1 MKKIL
6 CHICIMLVALICFS
20 ANCYALE
27 FKAGIYYFDNS
38 KLKFNNVKM
47 VLGNEHT
54 TYVYDMISL
63 GDDSRLKGRLNQDLS
78 DLTGFCFIESDTMP
92 GTYNKGVQFFLHDIA
107 SSNPNFRQTKVL
119 ESLNTWAEVT
129 GWVFYPLNDAPK
141 SDGYWR
147 PLSSYGVEPSRTVP
161 LVHINTQDSMPIISK
176 DYYINGELWI
186 DNCGIEGFESL
197 GSDDAPMVMEIK
209 GRGNYTWTC
218 LKKPYKIKFAKKLS
232 PLGLDNS
239 KHFVLKPDCDDWSG
253 YLRNETGF
261 ETSRQLGMPYTTR
274 QYPVEL
280 ILNGEYEGIYF
291 LCEKIRVESG
301 RVDIMEQIDNDTN
314 PYNVTGGWLIEKNG
328 NGPLINAQYQNN
340 DPDESFY
347 YFSSES
353 PELLS
358 QEQLNY
364 ITPLLQRI
372 DSLIFVADKND
383 TAWENYLDIN
393 SLAKYYVI
401 QEVMESVESF
411 SGSLFMY
418 KDWGEDEKFKFGPV
432 WDFDCSTYA
441 NGTTGDHFIFE
452 YETEFTFLWIKEL
465 LKFPHFQQ
473 NIRMVWK
480 EFMANDV
487 LSKVLEHAHQWR
499 NIVKDAEISDSQ
511 RWPFLASVHPEE
523 LTTQYLDIIARK
535 VAWLDEQW
543 TVPVGDVDCDG
554 HVNAV
559 DVTIIYNYL
568 LNGDETHKYTCD
580 VNGDGHINSVDITT
594 IYDILLNQ
602 N

>member
-6 CHICIMLVALICFS
+6 CHICIMLVALICFGAKS
-20 ANCYALE
+20 YALG

-38 KLKFNNVKM
+38 KLKFSNVKM
-47 VLGNEHT
+47 VLGNNST
-54 TYVYDMISL
+54 TYVYDMVL
-63 GDDSRLKGRLNQDLS
+63 PGDNDRYKGRLNQDIS
-78 DLTGFCFIESDTMP
+78 DITGFCFIDSEKES
-92 GTYNKGVQFFLHDIA
+92 GTYNQGLQDFLDECDTTETA
-107 SSNPNFRQTKVL
+107 FRQTKVL
-119 ESLNTWAEVT
+119 RSLNTWAEVT
-129 GWVFYPLNDAPK
+129 GWVFCPLNDGPP

-147 PLSSYGVEPSRTVP
+147 PISSYNVEPSHTVP
-161 LVHINTQDSMPIISK
+161 LVYINTQDSMPIISK

-186 DNCGIEGFESL
+186 DNCGVDGFESL
-197 GSDDAPMVMEIK
+197 GSDDAPLLIEIK

-218 LKKPYKIKFAKKLS
+218 LKKPYKIKFAKKQS

-301 RVDIMEQIDNDTN
+301 RVDIMEQNDNDTN
-314 PYNVTGGWLIEKNG
+314 PENVTGGWLIEKGG
-328 NGPLINAQYQNN
+328 NGAWINAQYQNN

-358 QEQLNY
+358 QEQLDY

-372 DSLIFVADKND
+372 DSLIFVPDKND

-393 SLAKYYVI
+393 TLARYYVI

-473 NIRMVWK
+473 KIRMVWK

-487 LSKVLEHAHQWR
+487 LSKILTHAHQWR
-499 NIVKDAEISDSQ
+499 NIVKDAETRDSQ

-523 LTTQYLDIIARK
+523 LTTQYLDIISRK
-535 VAWLDEQW
+535 VEWLNEQW
-543 TVPVGDVDCDG
+543 SVPEGDVNCDG
-554 HVNAV
+554 VVTAY
-559 DVTIIYNYL
+559 DVTCIYNYL
-568 LNGDETHKYTCD
+568 LNGDDFYQITCD
-580 VNGDGHINSVDITT
+580 VDGNGEITAHDITT
-594 IYDILLNQ
+594 LYNILLR
-602 N
+602 

>member
-1 MKKIL
+1 MKKIFS
-6 CHICIMLVALICFS
+6 HICLTLVALVCFS
-20 ANCYALE
+20 ANGYALE

-38 KLKFNNVKM
+38 KLHFNNVKM
-47 VLGNEHT
+47 VLGNNQT
-54 TYVYDMISL
+54 TYVYDMMSL
-63 GDDSRLKGRLNQDLS
+63 GDESRLKGRLSQDVS
-78 DLTGFCFIESDTMP
+78 DITGFCFIDSDTLS
-92 GTYNKGVQFFLHDIA
+92 GTYNKSLLFFLNGAA
-107 SSNPNFRQTKVL
+107 SGNPNFRQTKVL
-119 ESLNTWAEVT
+119 ESLNTWSDVT
-129 GWVFYPLNDAPK
+129 GWVFCPLNNGDQ

-147 PLSSYGVEPSRTVP
+147 PISSYNVEPSRTVP

-186 DNCGIEGFESL
+186 DNCGVEGFESL
-197 GSDDAPMVMEIK
+197 GSDDAPLVIEIK

-218 LKKPYKIKFAKKLS
+218 LKKPYKIKFAKKQS

-253 YLRNETGF
+253 YLRN

-301 RVDIMEQIDNDTN
+301 RVDIMEQNDNETN
-314 PYNVTGGWLIEKNG
+314 PYNVTGGWLIEKG
-328 NGPLINAQYQNN
+328 GKEPWINAQYQNN
-340 DPDESFY
+340 DPNESFY
-347 YFSSES
+347 TFSSES
-353 PELLS
+353 PDVLS
-358 QEQLNY
+358 QEQLDY

-372 DSLIFVADKND
+372 DSLIFVPDKHD
-383 TAWENYLDIN
+383 TTWENYLDIN
-393 SLAKYYVI
+393 TLAKYYVI

-473 NIRMVWK
+473 KIRMVWK

-487 LSKVLEHAHQWR
+487 LSKV
-499 NIVKDAEISDSQ
+499 
-511 RWPFLASVHPEE
+511 
-523 LTTQYLDIIARK
+523 
-535 VAWLDEQW
+535 
-543 TVPVGDVDCDG
+543 
-554 HVNAV
+554 
-559 DVTIIYNYL
+559 
-568 LNGDETHKYTCD
+568 
-580 VNGDGHINSVDITT
+580 
-594 IYDILLNQ
+594 
-602 N
+602 

>member
-1 MKKIL
+1 MKRIFS
-6 CHICIMLVALICFS
+6 HICLTLAALMCFS
-20 ANCYALE
+20 ANGYALD

-38 KLKFNNVKM
+38 KLHFSNVKM
-47 VLGNEHT
+47 VLGNNQT
-54 TYVYDMISL
+54 TYVYDMMSL
-63 GDDSRLKGRLNQDLS
+63 GDESRLKGRINQDLS
-78 DLTGFCFIESDTMP
+78 DITGFCFIDSDTLS
-92 GTYNKGVQFFLHDIA
+92 GTYNKSLLFFLKGAA
-107 SSNPNFRQTKVL
+107 SGNPNFRRTKVL

-129 GWVFYPLNDAPK
+129 GWVFCPLNNGDQ

-147 PLSSYGVEPSRTVP
+147 PISSYYVEPSRTVP

-176 DYYINGELWI
+176 DYYIGGTLWI
-186 DNCGIEGFESL
+186 ENCGLEDFESL
-197 GSDDAPMVMEIK
+197 ASEEVPLEIEIK
-209 GRGNYTWTC
+209 GRGNYTWTR
-218 LKKPYKIKFAKKLS
+218 LKKPYKIKFAKKQS

-239 KHFVLKPDCDDWSG
+239 KHFVLKPDCEDWSG

-301 RVDIMEQIDNDTN
+301 RVDIMEQNDNETN
-314 PYNVTGGWLIEKNG
+314 PDNVTGGWLIEKSDKE
-328 NGPLINAQYQNN
+328 PWLIAQNQNN
-340 DPDESFY
+340 DPNEPFY
-347 YFSSES
+347 TFSSES
-353 PELLS
+353 PEVLS
-358 QEQLNY
+358 QAQLDY

-372 DSLIFVADKND
+372 DSLIFVPDKND
-383 TAWENYLDIN
+383 LTWENYLDVN
-393 SLAKYYVI
+393 SLARYYVI

-473 NIRMVWK
+473 TIRMVWK
-480 EFMANDV
+480 EFKANDV
-487 LSKVLEHAHQWR
+487 LSKVLAHAYQWR
-499 NIVKDAEISDSQ
+499 NTIKDAEASDSQ

-543 TVPVGDVDCDG
+543 SVPEGDVNCDG
-554 HVNAV
+554 HVNSV

-568 LNGDETHKYTCD
+568 INGDETYKSTCD
-580 VNGDGHINSVDITT
+580 IDGDGHISAVDITAL
-594 IYDILLNQ
+594 YDILLR
-602 N
+602 

>member
-1 MKKIL
+1 MRKVF
-6 CHICIMLVALICFS
+6 CHICIVLVALICFS
-20 ANCYALE
+20 ANSYALG

-54 TYVYDMISL
+54 TYVCDMMSL
-63 GDDSRLKGRLNQDLS
+63 GDDSRLKGRLNQDLN

-92 GTYNKGVQFFLHDIA
+92 GTYNKGFQFFLHDIA
-107 SSNPNFRQTKVL
+107 SSNPVFRQTKVL
-119 ESLNTWAEVT
+119 GSLNTWAEVT
-129 GWVFYPLNDAPK
+129 GWVFCPLNNGDQ

-147 PLSSYGVEPSRTVP
+147 PISSYYVEPSRTVP

-176 DYYINGELWI
+176 DYYINGQLWI
-186 DNCGIEGFESL
+186 ESCDIEDFESL
-197 GSDDAPMVMEIK
+197 GSQEDPLDIEIK

-218 LKKPYKIKFAKKLS
+218 LKKPYKIKFAKKQS

-239 KHFVLKPDCDDWSG
+239 KHFILKPDCDDWSG

-274 QYPVEL
+274 QFPVEV

-301 RVDIMEQIDNDTN
+301 RVEIMEQNDNETN
-314 PYNVTGGWLIEKNG
+314 PDNVTGGWLIEKSG
-328 NGPLINAQYQNN
+328 KEPWINAQYQNN
-340 DPDESFY
+340 DPNESFY
-347 YFSSES
+347 TFSSES
-353 PELLS
+353 PEVLS

-372 DSLIFVADKND
+372 DSLIFVPDKYD
-383 TAWENYLDIN
+383 SAWENYLDIN
-393 SLAKYYVI
+393 TLARYYVI

-452 YETEFTFLWIKEL
+452 YETEFSFLWIKEL

-473 NIRMVWK
+473 MIRVVWK
-480 EFMANDV
+480 EFMAKDV
-487 LSKVLEHAHQWR
+487 LSKILAHAQQWR
-499 NIVKDAEISDSQ
+499 NIIKDAEIRDGQ
-511 RWPFLASVHPEE
+511 RWPFLASVHPET

-543 TVPVGDVDCDG
+543 STEPADVNCDG
-554 HVNAV
+554 VVNAA
-559 DVTIIYNYL
+559 DVTAIYDYL
-568 LNGDETHKYTCD
+568 LDGDQTFLNSLD
-580 VNGDGHINSVDITT
+580 VNADGAINAADITA
-594 IYDILLNQ
+594 IYDILLGN
-602 N
+602 

>member
-1 MKKIL
+1 MKRIFS
-6 CHICIMLVALICFS
+6 HICLTLVALMCFS
-20 ANCYALE
+20 ANGYALD

-38 KLKFNNVKM
+38 KLHFSNVKM
-47 VLGNEHT
+47 VLGNNQT
-54 TYVYDMISL
+54 TYVYDMMSL
-63 GDDSRLKGRLNQDLS
+63 GDESRLKGRLSQDVS
-78 DLTGFCFIESDTMP
+78 DITGFCFIDSDTLS
-92 GTYNKGVQFFLHDIA
+92 GTYNKSLLFFLKGAA
-107 SSNPNFRQTKVL
+107 SGNPNFRRTKVL

-129 GWVFYPLNDAPK
+129 GWVFCPLNNGEQ

-147 PLSSYGVEPSRTVP
+147 PISSYYVEPSRTVP

-176 DYYINGELWI
+176 DYYIGGTLWI
-186 DNCGIEGFESL
+186 ENCGLEDFESL
-197 GSDDAPMVMEIK
+197 ASEEVPLEIEIK
-209 GRGNYTWTC
+209 GRGNYTWTR
-218 LKKPYKIKFAKKLS
+218 LKKPYKIKFAKKQS

-239 KHFVLKPDCDDWSG
+239 KHFVLKPDCEDWSG

-261 ETSRQLGMPYTTR
+261 ETSRRLGMPYTTR

-301 RVDIMEQIDNDTN
+301 RVDIMEQNDNETN
-314 PYNVTGGWLIEKNG
+314 PDNVTGGWLIEKSDKE
-328 NGPLINAQYQNN
+328 PWLIAQNQNN
-340 DPDESFY
+340 DPNEPFY
-347 YFSSES
+347 TFSSES
-353 PELLS
+353 PEVLS
-358 QEQLNY
+358 QAQLDY

-372 DSLIFVADKND
+372 DSLIFVPDKND
-383 TAWENYLDIN
+383 LTWENYLDVN
-393 SLAKYYVI
+393 SLARYYVI

-473 NIRMVWK
+473 TIRMVWK
-480 EFMANDV
+480 EFKANDV
-487 LSKVLEHAHQWR
+487 LSKVLAHAYQWR
-499 NIVKDAEISDSQ
+499 NTIKDAEASDSQ

-543 TVPVGDVDCDG
+543 SVPEGDVNCDG
-554 HVNAV
+554 HVNSV

-568 LNGDETHKYTCD
+568 INGDETYKSTCD
-580 VNGDGHINSVDITT
+580 IDGDGHISAVDITAL
-594 IYDILLNQ
+594 YDILLR
-602 N
+602 

>member
-1 MKKIL
+1 MKKNL

-20 ANCYALE
+20 ANSYAMR
-27 FKAGIYYFDNS
+27 FKEGIYYFDNS

-54 TYVYDMISL
+54 TYVYDMMSL
-63 GDDSRLKGRLNQDLS
+63 GDDSRLKGRLSQDVS
-78 DLTGFCFIESDTMP
+78 DITGFCFIDSDTLS
-92 GTYNKGVQFFLHDIA
+92 GTYNKGLLFFLKSAA
-107 SSNPNFRQTKVL
+107 SGNPNFRQTKVL
-119 ESLNTWAEVT
+119 ESLNTWSEIT
-129 GWVFYPLNDAPK
+129 GWVFCPLNNGDQ

-147 PLSSYGVEPSRTVP
+147 PISSYNVEPSRTVP

-186 DNCGIEGFESL
+186 ESCDVEGFESL
-197 GSDDAPMVMEIK
+197 GSDDAPLVIEIK

-218 LKKPYKIKFAKKLS
+218 LKKPYKIKFAKKQS

-314 PYNVTGGWLIEKNG
+314 PYNVTGGWLIEKDG

-523 LTTQYLDIIARK
+523 LTTQYLDIISRK

>member
-1 MKKIL
+1 MKRIFS
-6 CHICIMLVALICFS
+6 HICLSLAALMCFS
-20 ANCYALE
+20 ANGYALD

-38 KLKFNNVKM
+38 KLHFSNVKM
-47 VLGNEHT
+47 VLGNNQT
-54 TYVYDMISL
+54 TYVYDMMSL
-63 GDDSRLKGRLNQDLS
+63 GDESRLKGRLSQDVS
-78 DLTGFCFIESDTMP
+78 DITGFCFIDSDTLS
-92 GTYNKGVQFFLHDIA
+92 GTYNKSLLFFLKGAA
-107 SSNPNFRQTKVL
+107 SGNPNFRRTKVL

-129 GWVFYPLNDAPK
+129 GWVFCPLNNGEQ

-147 PLSSYGVEPSRTVP
+147 PISSYYVEPSRTVP

-176 DYYINGELWI
+176 DYYIGGTLWI
-186 DNCGIEGFESL
+186 ENCGLEDFESL
-197 GSDDAPMVMEIK
+197 ASEEVPLEIEIK
-209 GRGNYTWTC
+209 GRGNYTWTR
-218 LKKPYKIKFAKKLS
+218 LKKPYKIKFAKKQS

-239 KHFVLKPDCDDWSG
+239 KHFVLKPDCEDWSG

-261 ETSRQLGMPYTTR
+261 ETSRRLGMPYTTR

-301 RVDIMEQIDNDTN
+301 RVDIMEQNDNETN
-314 PYNVTGGWLIEKNG
+314 PDNVTGGWLIEKSDKE
-328 NGPLINAQYQNN
+328 PWLIAQNQNN
-340 DPDESFY
+340 DPNEPFY
-347 YFSSES
+347 TFSSES
-353 PELLS
+353 PEVLS
-358 QEQLNY
+358 QEQLDY

-372 DSLIFVADKND
+372 DSLIFVPDKND
-383 TAWENYLDIN
+383 LTWENYLDVN
-393 SLAKYYVI
+393 SLARYYVI

-473 NIRMVWK
+473 TIRMVWK
-480 EFMANDV
+480 EFKANDV
-487 LSKVLEHAHQWR
+487 LSKVLAHAYQWR
-499 NIVKDAEISDSQ
+499 NTIKDAETSDSQ

-543 TVPVGDVDCDG
+543 SVPEGDVNCDG
-554 HVNAV
+554 HVNSV

-568 LNGDETHKYTCD
+568 INGDETYKSTCD
-580 VNGDGHINSVDITT
+580 IDGDGHISAVDITAL
-594 IYDILLNQ
+594 YDILLR
-602 N
+602 

>member
-20 ANCYALE
+20 ANGYALE

-47 VLGNEHT
+47 VLGNNST
-54 TYVYDMISL
+54 TYVYNMVLPDHD
-63 GDDSRLKGRLNQDLS
+63 GRYKGRLNQDLS

-92 GTYNKGVQFFLHDIA
+92 GTYNKGLQFFIHDIA

-197 GSDDAPMVMEIK
+197 GSDDAPMVMKIK

-314 PYNVTGGWLIEKNG
+314 PYNVTGGWLIEKDG

>member
-20 ANCYALE
+20 ANGYALE

-92 GTYNKGVQFFLHDIA
+92 GTYNKGLQFFIHDIA

-314 PYNVTGGWLIEKNG
+314 PYNVTGGWLIEKDG

>member
-1 MKKIL
+1 
-6 CHICIMLVALICFS
+6 MLVALICFS
-20 ANCYALE
+20 ANGYALE

-47 VLGNEHT
+47 VLGNDYT
-54 TYVYDMISL
+54 TYVYDMVL
-63 GDDSRLKGRLNQDLS
+63 PDNYGRYKGRLNQDLS
-78 DLTGFCFIESDTMP
+78 DLIGFCFIESDTMP
-92 GTYNKGVQFFLHDIA
+92 GTYNKGLQFFIHDIA

-119 ESLNTWAEVT
+119 ESLNTWAEVI
-129 GWVFYPLNDAPK
+129 GWVFCPLNNGDQ

-473 NIRMVWK
+473 NIRIVWK

-580 VNGDGHINSVDITT
+580 VNGDGHVNSVDITT

>member
-1 MKKIL
+1 M
-6 CHICIMLVALICFS
+6 
-20 ANCYALE
+20 
-27 FKAGIYYFDNS
+27 
-38 KLKFNNVKM
+38 
-47 VLGNEHT
+47 
-54 TYVYDMISL
+54 
-63 GDDSRLKGRLNQDLS
+63 
-78 DLTGFCFIESDTMP
+78 
-92 GTYNKGVQFFLHDIA
+92 
-107 SSNPNFRQTKVL
+107 
-119 ESLNTWAEVT
+119 
-129 GWVFYPLNDAPK
+129 
-141 SDGYWR
+141 
-147 PLSSYGVEPSRTVP
+147 
-161 LVHINTQDSMPIISK
+161 
-176 DYYINGELWI
+176 
-186 DNCGIEGFESL
+186 EGFESL
-197 GSDDAPMVMEIK
+197 GSDDAPLVIEIK

-218 LKKPYKIKFAKKLS
+218 LKKPYKIKFAKKQS

-261 ETSRQLGMPYTTR
+261 ETSRQMGMPYTTR

-301 RVDIMEQIDNDTN
+301 RVDIMAQNDNETN
-314 PYNVTGGWLIEKNG
+314 PYNISGGWLIEKNG

-353 PELLS
+353 PEVLS
-358 QEQLNY
+358 QEQLDY

-372 DSLIFVADKND
+372 DSLIFVPDKND

-393 SLAKYYVI
+393 TLAKYYVI

-411 SGSLFMY
+411 SGSLYMY
-418 KDWGEDEKFKFGPV
+418 KDWGEEEKFKFGPV

-473 NIRMVWK
+473 KIRMVWK

-487 LSKVLEHAHQWR
+487 LSKILTHAHQWR
-499 NIVKDAEISDSQ
+499 NIVKDAETRDSQ

-523 LTTQYLDIIARK
+523 LTTQYLDIISRK
-535 VAWLDEQW
+535 VEWLDEQW
-543 TVPVGDVDCDG
+543 TVPEGDVNCDG
-554 HVNAV
+554 LVNAV

-568 LNGDETHKYTCD
+568 LDGDETYKYTCD
-580 VNGDGHINSVDITT
+580 VNGDGIISAVDITA
-594 IYDILLNQ
+594 IYNILLGE
-602 N
+602 

>member
-1 MKKIL
+1 MKRIFS
-6 CHICIMLVALICFS
+6 HICLTLVALMCFS
-20 ANCYALE
+20 ANGYALD

-38 KLKFNNVKM
+38 KLHFSNVKM
-47 VLGNEHT
+47 VLGNNQT
-54 TYVYDMISL
+54 TYVYDMMSL
-63 GDDSRLKGRLNQDLS
+63 GDESRLKGRLSQDVS
-78 DLTGFCFIESDTMP
+78 DITGFCFIDSDTLS
-92 GTYNKGVQFFLHDIA
+92 GTYNKSLLFFLKGAA
-107 SSNPNFRQTKVL
+107 SGNPNFRRTKVL

-129 GWVFYPLNDAPK
+129 GWVFCPLNNGEQ

-147 PLSSYGVEPSRTVP
+147 PISSYYVEPSRTVP

-176 DYYINGELWI
+176 DYYIGGTLWI
-186 DNCGIEGFESL
+186 ENCGLEDFESL
-197 GSDDAPMVMEIK
+197 ASEEVPLEIEIK
-209 GRGNYTWTC
+209 GRGNYTWTR
-218 LKKPYKIKFAKKLS
+218 LKKPYKIKFAKKQS

-239 KHFVLKPDCDDWSG
+239 KHFVLKPDCEDWSG

-261 ETSRQLGMPYTTR
+261 ETSRRLGMPYTTR

-301 RVDIMEQIDNDTN
+301 RVDIMEQNDNETN
-314 PYNVTGGWLIEKNG
+314 PDNVTGGWLIEKSDKE
-328 NGPLINAQYQNN
+328 PWLIAQNQNN
-340 DPDESFY
+340 DPNEPFY
-347 YFSSES
+347 TFSSES
-353 PELLS
+353 PEVLS
-358 QEQLNY
+358 QEQLDY

-372 DSLIFVADKND
+372 DSLIFVPDKND
-383 TAWENYLDIN
+383 LTWENYLDVN
-393 SLAKYYVI
+393 SLARYYVI

-473 NIRMVWK
+473 TIRMVWK
-480 EFMANDV
+480 EFKANDV
-487 LSKVLEHAHQWR
+487 LSKVLAHAYQWR
-499 NIVKDAEISDSQ
+499 NTIKDAETSDSQ

-543 TVPVGDVDCDG
+543 SVPEGDVNCDG
-554 HVNAV
+554 HVNSV

-568 LNGDETHKYTCD
+568 INGDETYKSTCD
-580 VNGDGHINSVDITT
+580 IDGDGHISAVDITAL
-594 IYDILLNQ
+594 YDILLR
-602 N
+602 

>member
-1 MKKIL
+1 MKKIFS
-6 CHICIMLVALICFS
+6 HICLTLVALVCFS
-20 ANCYALE
+20 ANGYALE

-38 KLKFNNVKM
+38 KLHFNNVKM
-47 VLGNEHT
+47 VLGNNQT
-54 TYVYDMISL
+54 TYVYDMMSL
-63 GDDSRLKGRLNQDLS
+63 GDDSRLKGRLSQDVS
-78 DLTGFCFIESDTMP
+78 DITGFCFIDSDTLS
-92 GTYNKGVQFFLHDIA
+92 GTYNKSLLFFLKGAA
-107 SSNPNFRQTKVL
+107 SGNPNFRQTKVL
-119 ESLNTWAEVT
+119 ESLNTWSDIT
-129 GWVFYPLNDAPK
+129 GWVFCPLNNGDQ

-147 PLSSYGVEPSRTVP
+147 PTSSYNVEPSRTVP

-186 DNCGIEGFESL
+186 DNCGVEGFESL
-197 GSDDAPMVMEIK
+197 GSDDAPLVIEIK

-218 LKKPYKIKFAKKLS
+218 LKKPYKIKFAKKQS

-239 KHFVLKPDCDDWSG
+239 KHFVLKPDCNDWSG

-261 ETSRQLGMPYTTR
+261 ETSRQLGMHYTTR

-301 RVDIMEQIDNDTN
+301 RVDIMEQNDNETN
-314 PYNVTGGWLIEKNG
+314 PYNVTGGWLIEKGG
-328 NGPLINAQYQNN
+328 NGAWINAQYQNN

-347 YFSSES
+347 TFSSES
-353 PELLS
+353 PEVLS
-358 QEQLNY
+358 QEQLDY

-372 DSLIFVADKND
+372 DSLIFVPDKND

-393 SLAKYYVI
+393 TLARYYVI

-473 NIRMVWK
+473 KIRMVWK
-480 EFMANDV
+480 EFVANDV
-487 LSKVLEHAHQWR
+487 LSKILTHAQQWR
-499 NIVKDAEISDSQ
+499 SIVKDAEISDSQ
-511 RWPFLASVHPEE
+511 RWPFLASVHSEE
-523 LTTQYLDIIARK
+523 HTTQYLDIISRK
-535 VAWLDEQW
+535 VAWLNEQW
-543 TVPVGDVDCDG
+543 SVPEGDVNCDG
-554 HVNAV
+554 VVTAY
-559 DVTIIYNYL
+559 DVTCIYNYL
-568 LNGDETHKYTCD
+568 LNGDDFYQITCD
-580 VNGDGHINSVDITT
+580 VDGNGEITAHDITT
-594 IYDILLNQ
+594 LYSILFR
-602 N
+602 

>member
-1 MKKIL
+1 MKRIFS
-6 CHICIMLVALICFS
+6 HICLTLAALMCFS
-20 ANCYALE
+20 VNGYALD

-38 KLKFNNVKM
+38 KLHFSNVKM
-47 VLGNEHT
+47 VLGNNQT
-54 TYVYDMISL
+54 TYVYDMMSL
-63 GDDSRLKGRLNQDLS
+63 GDESRLKGRINQDLS
-78 DLTGFCFIESDTMP
+78 DITGFCFIDSDTLS
-92 GTYNKGVQFFLHDIA
+92 GTYNKSLLFFLKGAA
-107 SSNPNFRQTKVL
+107 SGNPNFRRTKVL

-129 GWVFYPLNDAPK
+129 GWVFCPLNNGEQ

-147 PLSSYGVEPSRTVP
+147 PISSYYVEPSRTVP

-176 DYYINGELWI
+176 DYYIGGTLWI
-186 DNCGIEGFESL
+186 ENCGLEDFESL
-197 GSDDAPMVMEIK
+197 ASEEMPLEIEIK
-209 GRGNYTWTC
+209 GRGNYTWTR
-218 LKKPYKIKFAKKLS
+218 LKKPYKIKFAKKQS

-239 KHFVLKPDCDDWSG
+239 KHFVLKPDCEDWSG

-301 RVDIMEQIDNDTN
+301 RVDIMEQNDNETN
-314 PYNVTGGWLIEKNG
+314 PDNVTGGWLIEKSDKE
-328 NGPLINAQYQNN
+328 PWLIAQNQNN
-340 DPDESFY
+340 DPNEPFY
-347 YFSSES
+347 TFSSES
-353 PELLS
+353 PEVLS
-358 QEQLNY
+358 QAQLDY

-372 DSLIFVADKND
+372 DSLIFVPDKND
-383 TAWENYLDIN
+383 LTWENYLDVN
-393 SLAKYYVI
+393 SLARYYVI

-473 NIRMVWK
+473 TIRMVWK
-480 EFMANDV
+480 EFKANDV
-487 LSKVLEHAHQWR
+487 LSKVLAHAYQWR
-499 NIVKDAEISDSQ
+499 NTIKDAEASDSQ

-543 TVPVGDVDCDG
+543 SVPEGDVNCDG
-554 HVNAV
+554 HVSAV

-568 LNGDETHKYTCD
+568 INGDETYKSTCD
-580 VNGDGHINSVDITT
+580 IDGDGHISAVDITAL
-594 IYDILLNQ
+594 YDILLR
-602 N
+602 

>member
-1 MKKIL
+1 MKIIFS
-6 CHICIMLVALICFS
+6 HICLTLVALVCFS
-20 ANCYALE
+20 ANGYALE

-38 KLKFNNVKM
+38 KLHFNNVKM
-47 VLGNEHT
+47 VLGNNQT
-54 TYVYDMISL
+54 TYVYDMMSL
-63 GDDSRLKGRLNQDLS
+63 GDESRLKGRLSQDVS
-78 DLTGFCFIESDTMP
+78 DITGFCFIDSDTLS
-92 GTYNKGVQFFLHDIA
+92 GTYNKSLLFFLKGAA
-107 SSNPNFRQTKVL
+107 SGNPNFRRTKVL

-129 GWVFYPLNDAPK
+129 GWVFCPLNNGDQ

-147 PLSSYGVEPSRTVP
+147 PISSYYVEPSRTVP

-176 DYYINGELWI
+176 DYYIGGTLWI
-186 DNCGIEGFESL
+186 ENCGLEDFESL
-197 GSDDAPMVMEIK
+197 ASEEVPLEIEIK
-209 GRGNYTWTC
+209 GRGNYTWTR
-218 LKKPYKIKFAKKLS
+218 LKKPYKIKFAKKQS

-239 KHFVLKPDCDDWSG
+239 KHFVLKPDCEDWSG

-261 ETSRQLGMPYTTR
+261 ETSRRLGMPYTTR

-301 RVDIMEQIDNDTN
+301 RVDIMEQNDNETN
-314 PYNVTGGWLIEKNG
+314 PDNVTGGWLIEKSDKE
-328 NGPLINAQYQNN
+328 PWLIAQNQNN
-340 DPDESFY
+340 DPNEPFY
-347 YFSSES
+347 TFSSES
-353 PELLS
+353 PEVLS
-358 QEQLNY
+358 QEQLDY

-372 DSLIFVADKND
+372 DSLIFVPDKND
-383 TAWENYLDIN
+383 LTWENYLDVN
-393 SLAKYYVI
+393 SLARYYVI

-473 NIRMVWK
+473 TIRMVWK
-480 EFMANDV
+480 EFKANDV
-487 LSKVLEHAHQWR
+487 LSKVLAHAYQWR
-499 NIVKDAEISDSQ
+499 NTIKDAETSDSQ

-543 TVPVGDVDCDG
+543 SVPEGDVNCDG
-554 HVNAV
+554 HVNSV

-568 LNGDETHKYTCD
+568 INGDETYKSTCD
-580 VNGDGHINSVDITT
+580 IDGDGHISAVDITAL
-594 IYDILLNQ
+594 YDILLR
-602 N
+602 